1 MPVTPEI
8 ILGPPGTGKTTALLQ
23 IVDEELAAKTE
34 PQRIGFFSFTKKAA
48 NEATDRA
55 CTKFGLQRS
64 DLRYF
69 RTLHSM
75 CFQALG
81 LSEGDVLQGKRLV
94 EFGSW
99 LGVKLTGHTIRMDE
113 GTTFGNEAGDRAL
126 FMENLA
132 RVRMVTLR
140 QQYDENSDGL
150 RWSFVEHLSRSLIKY
165 KRQHDLLDY
174 TDMLQRFVDQQ
185 WSPQL
190 DVLIGDEGQ
199 DMSMLQWQVFWKLAR
214 TARRVV
220 IAGDDDQAIY
230 KWAGAAV
237 DYFVELALKGNVRV
251 LGQSWRVPEAVQHA
265 AAKVIRRIKHRR
277 TKLWAPRDAPGVV
290 SRVRSINEIDLWG
303 PRILVLVRNAFVAE
317 RVMDRLRREG
327 ILYDW
332 RGHSSVRP
340 SVLEAVRAWEQ
351 LRSGGTIMADEA
363 RRVYE
368 FMSSGVGV
376 KRGYKQLVGFGAS
389 DQVGM
394 RDLLERGGLMRTE
407 IWHEALDRIPT
418 LERLYMVR
426 ARQNGEKMMEKA
438 RVLVSTIHGAKGGE
452 AEHVVLL
459 RDMALR
465 THQEMKN
472 TPDDEARVWYV
483 GATRAKQQLSIVSP
497 ASNLYY
503 DI

>member
-8 ILGPPGTGKTTALLQ
+8 ILGPPGTGKTTTLLQ

-55 CTKFGLQRS
+55 CAKFGLQRS

-99 LGVKLTGHTIRMDE
+99 AGVTLTGHTIRMDE

-132 RVRMVTLR
+132 RVRMVPLY
-140 QQYDENSDGL
+140 QQFNEYGDGL
-150 RWSFVEHLSRSLIKY
+150 SWAFVEHLSRSLIKY

-174 TDMLQRFVDQQ
+174 TDMLQRFIDQQ

-199 DMSMLQWQVFWKLAR
+199 DMSLLQWQVFWKLAR

-237 DYFVELALKGNVRV
+237 DYFVELTGNVRV
-251 LGQSWRVPEAVQHA
+251 LGQSWRVPEAVQET
-265 AAKVIRRIKHRR
+265 AAKVIRRVKHRR
-277 TKLWAPRDAPGVV
+277 PKLWAPREAAGVV
-290 SRVRSINEIDLWG
+290 RRVSSLDRVDFTGSQV
-303 PRILVLVRNAFVAE
+303 LVLVRNAFSAK
-317 RVMDRLRREG
+317 RVMDRLQRSG
-327 ILYDW
+327 ILYEW

-351 LRSGGTIMADEA
+351 LRSGGTVMADEA

-407 IWHEALDRIPT
+407 IWHEALDRIPKP
-418 LERLYMVR
+418 ERAYMVR
-426 ARQNGEKMMEKA
+426 ARQNGEKMMDKA
-438 RVLVSTIHGAKGGE
+438 RVVVSTIHGAKGGE

-459 RDMALR
+459 RDMAHR
-465 THQEMKN
+465 THQEMKV
-472 TPDDEARVWYV
+472 TPEDEARVWYV